1 MGIHFHTD
9 HVGSLLRPPELIAAR
24 NRFANGEIEQEQL
37 TEAENSAIDEVLAK
51 QKAIGIDVVSDG
63 EFRRAG
69 WYEGFR
75 TAVDGFI
82 PHERSSLAVWKG
94 PSGDMAT
101 KELRERASAV
111 IGEKLRLRRPFT
123 AVESAY
129 LSTHGCDRFKITM
142 PGCST
147 FLHFF
152 EPGVTEA
159 AYRDRDELLADIV
172 SIYKQ
177 EVDRLVS
184 EGVPVIQIDSLRYGD
199 AMDPTMRSIWESRGV
214 DPMSIVRQTLDADN
228 EVLARADVPGI
239 VRAMHICR
247 GNHRSAW
254 LGEGGYEPVADLL
267 FNELNVDRY
276 LLEYDDERS
285 GGFEP
290 LRYVPDNK
298 VVVLGLVT
306 TKTGELESRD
316 ELTRRIHEAAQYVP
330 LQNLALGTQCGF
342 ASTELGNLLTID
354 EQWRKLEL
362 IVETADAVWG

>member
-1 MGIHFHTD
+1 
-9 HVGSLLRPPELIAAR
+9 LLRPPALISAR
-24 NRFANGEIEQEQL
+24 NRFAKGEINLEQL
-37 TEAENSAIDEVLAK
+37 REAEDTAIDEAISR
-51 QKAIGIDVVSDG
+51 QRSIGIDVVSDG

-75 TAVDGFI
+75 AAVNGFV

-101 KELRERASAV
+101 KELREKASVV
-111 IGEKLRLRRPFT
+111 IGEKLELQQPFT

-129 LSTHGCDRFKITM
+129 LSAHGGDRFKITM

-152 EPGVTEA
+152 EPGVTDK
-159 AYRDRDELLADIV
+159 AYRDGDALLADIV

-177 EVDRLVS
+177 EIDRLVL

-199 AMDPTMRSIWESRGV
+199 AMDPTMRSMWESRGI

-228 EVLARADVPGI
+228 EVLARANVPGV

-254 LGEGGYEPVADLL
+254 VAEGDYEPVADLL
-267 FNELNVDRY
+267 FNELNVNRY

-290 LRYVPDNK
+290 LRFLPHDK

-306 TKTGELESRD
+306 TKTGKLESQD
-316 ELTRRIHEAAQYVP
+316 ELIRRIHEAAQHVP

-342 ASTELGNLLTID
+342 ASTELGNLLTVD

-362 IVETADAVWG
+362 IVETARKVWG

>member
-1 MGIHFHTD
+1 MDIRFHTD
-9 HVGSLLRPPELIAAR
+9 HVGSLLRPAELISAR
-24 NRFANGEIEQEQL
+24 NRFAKGEIELEQL
-37 TEAENSAIDEVLAK
+37 RDVENAAIDAVISK

-75 TAVDGFI
+75 AAVKGFV

-101 KELRERASAV
+101 KELREKASVV
-111 IGEKLRLRRPFT
+111 IGEKLQIQGRFT
-123 AVESAY
+123 GVESSY
-129 LSTHGCDRFKITM
+129 LAAHGGDRFKITM

-152 EPGVTEA
+152 EPGVTDKVYE
-159 AYRDRDELLADIV
+159 DRDALLADIV
-172 SIYKQ
+172 SIYLR
-177 EVDRLVS
+177 EVDGLVA
-184 EGVPVIQIDSLRYGD
+184 EGVPMIQIDSLRYGD
-199 AMDPTMRSIWESRGV
+199 AMDPKMRSIWESRGV
-214 DPMSIVRQTLDADN
+214 DPMTIARQALDADN
-228 EVLARADVPGI
+228 KVLARAEVPGVI
-239 VRAMHICR
+239 RAMHICR

-254 LGEGGYEPVADLL
+254 VGEGGYEPIADLL
-267 FNELNVDRY
+267 FNGLRVDRF
-276 LLEYDDERS
+276 LLEYDDDRS

-290 LRYVPDNK
+290 LRFVPDNK

-306 TKTGELESRD
+306 TKSGELESQD
-316 ELTRRIHEAAQYVP
+316 ELIRRIDEAAEYVP

-354 EQWRKLEL
+354 DQWRKLEL
-362 IVETADAVWG
+362 IVDTAQKVWG